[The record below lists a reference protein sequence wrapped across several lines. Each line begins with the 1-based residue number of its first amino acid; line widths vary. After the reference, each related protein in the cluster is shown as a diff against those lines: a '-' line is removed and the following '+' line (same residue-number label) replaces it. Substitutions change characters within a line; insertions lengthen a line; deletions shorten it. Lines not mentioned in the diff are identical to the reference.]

1 MNDKEKLMLMRSAYS
16 TLVQVN
22 RILQSFY
29 DDVHQKKEHQQAAEA
44 VLGLRES
51 DFSEVLILFVL
62 ASTAGIYYDN
72 LPNSKL
78 LQLSKMIVDR
88 FFQINQE
95 VQDIKNPKETV
106 QQRLKELAADF
117 DDLMD
122 CVIHVEVKTS
132 GA

>member
-122 CVIHVEVKTS
+122 CVIHVEGKTS